1 MADDY
6 EQFYREQRA
15 PLVRLAHL
23 LTGSP
28 GQAEEFAQEALLAA
42 HQRWNTLD
50 NPAGYARRALVNLTR
65 THHRRSAL
73 ERRHERSA
81 RPPVDL
87 PAEIDEMWQLIRG
100 LGTDQRAV
108 IVLRFYADMKVDEI
122 AEALGKPPGTVKSLL
137 HRTLATL
144 KENLR

>member
-1 MADDY
+1 MGDFDS
-6 EQFYREQRA
+6 FYRAQRT

-28 GQAEEFAQEALLAA
+28 ALAEELAQEALLAA
-42 HQRWNTLD
+42 HQRWSGLD
-50 NPAGYARRALVNLTR
+50 NPNAYARRALVNLAR

-73 ERRHERSA
+73 QRRHERDS

-87 PAEIDEMWQLIRG
+87 PPEIDEMWQHIRR
-100 LGTDQRAV
+100 LGTDQRSV

-122 AEALGKPPGTVKSLL
+122 AEVLGKPAGTVKSLL
-137 HRTLATL
+137 HRSLATL
-144 KENLR
+144 KENMR